1 VSTPIRVAIAD
12 DQKLFCFGIEMLIES
27 QDDLEFVGAAFDGPT
42 AVELAARVAPDIFL
56 MDVRMPGLD
65 GIAATRAIVDGS
77 PTPPSIIVLTTYQRD
92 VAVLQAINAGA
103 SGFIMKDTTPEFL
116 LASIRTVY
124 SGQSVLAPNNT
135 MELIRGLSAP
145 ERPVVESA
153 IESLSARER
162 EVFLFAARVLSNAD
176 IAGAAFIGE
185 TTVKSHISS
194 ILSKLGMTSRVQL
207 VAHAYE
213 NGLIR

>member
-1 VSTPIRVAIAD
+1 MSIRVAIAD
-12 DQKLFCFGIEMLIES
+12 DQKLFCSGIEMLIES
-27 QDDLEFVGAAFDGPT
+27 QADLEFAGSAFDGNA
-42 AVELAARVAPDIFL
+42 AVELAASASPDVFL
-56 MDVRMPGLD
+56 MDIRMPGLD
-65 GIAATRAIVDGS
+65 GIAATRAITQGE
-77 PTPPSIIVLTTYQRD
+77 PTPPAIIVLTTYQRD

-124 SGQSVLAPNNT
+124 AGQSVLAPSNT
-135 MELIRGLSAP
+135 LELIRGLTG
-145 ERPVVESA
+145 RQQPVVEAA
-153 IESLSARER
+153 IEPLSARER
-162 EVFLFAARVLSNAD
+162 EVFLFAAKGLSNAD
-176 IAGAAFIGE
+176 IATAAFISE

-194 ILSKLGMTSRVQL
+194 ILTKLGMTSRVQL

>member
-12 DQKLFCFGIEMLIES
+12 DQKLFCSGIEMLIES

-42 AVELAARVAPDIFL
+42 AVELAACVAPDIFL

-162 EVFLFAARVLSNAD
+162 EVFLFAARGLSNAD